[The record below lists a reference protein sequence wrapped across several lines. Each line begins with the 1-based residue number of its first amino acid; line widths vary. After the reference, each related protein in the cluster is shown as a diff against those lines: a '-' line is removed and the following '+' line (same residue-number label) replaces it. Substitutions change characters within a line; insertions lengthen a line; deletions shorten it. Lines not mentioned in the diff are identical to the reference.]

1 MRWMKWNCG
10 IRTVPIALLAC
21 AIAAPAAG
29 PGDDARNAG
38 GSRQG
43 RQGRV
48 VFVD

>member
-1 MRWMKWNCG
+1 MRWDEMEL
-10 IRTVPIALLAC
+10 RHQDSAYC
-21 AIAAPAAG
+21 AARLRDRGARRR